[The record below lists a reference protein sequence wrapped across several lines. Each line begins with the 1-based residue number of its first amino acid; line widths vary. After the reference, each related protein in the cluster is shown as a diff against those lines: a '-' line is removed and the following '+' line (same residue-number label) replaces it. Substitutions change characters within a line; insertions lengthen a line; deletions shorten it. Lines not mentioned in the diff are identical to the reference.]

1 MRCQQ
6 ARLRLDLHLHLDS
19 DWFPGLLR
27 LARRLP
33 LAARRDRRRLVRRAR
48 AAKVVHHV
56 HPRPNGAL
64 PLGLF
69 AKGL

>member
-1 MRCQQ
+1 
-6 ARLRLDLHLHLDS
+6 
-19 DWFPGLLR
+19 

-33 LAARRDRRRLVRRAR
+33 LAARRERRRLVRHAR
-48 AAKVVHHV
+48 AAKVVRHV
-56 HPRPNGAL
+56 HPRPNAAL